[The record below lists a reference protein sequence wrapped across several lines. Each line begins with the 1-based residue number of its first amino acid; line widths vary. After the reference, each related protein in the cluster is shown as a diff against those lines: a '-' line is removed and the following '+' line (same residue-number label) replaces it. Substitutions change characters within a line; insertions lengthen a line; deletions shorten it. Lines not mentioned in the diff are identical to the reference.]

1 MRNRAIIATELTA
14 SGIGELYFYDHDTV
28 KLSNLSRQTLYE
40 ENDIGASKSIAA
52 KKHLE
57 RLNGDVKIYSQNLR
71 INGSEDLIPIMQSCD
86 LFVNGIDFP
95 GDIIFDVN
103 NSAIVTDTPWM
114 NASYKGP
121 CYAVT
126 IFVPSMTP
134 CFRCLLHKIETKKKA
149 FGVEEEYLNDNFP
162 APIIGPVAEIAGSS
176 SSNGDY

>member
-57 RLNGDVKIYSQNLR
+57 RLNGDVKIYSQNIR

-86 LFVNGIDFP
+86 LFVNGIDFS

-103 NSAIVTDTPWM
+103 DSAIVTDTPWM
-114 NASYKGP
+114 DASYEGP
-121 CYAVT
+121 RYAVT
-126 IFVPSMTP
+126 IFVPSMTSFLGAFSIRLKP
-134 CFRCLLHKIETKKKA
+134 KRSYWEWKK
-149 FGVEEEYLNDNFP
+149 
-162 APIIGPVAEIAGSS
+162 ST
-176 SSNGDY
+176 